1 MELKPEKNIKELI
14 PETKN
19 IFSDEELDN
28 ISGLCSVL
36 QKIRSRL
43 ISEGYSIDELRKKL
57 LVSTKDM
64 L

>member
-1 MELKPEKNIKELI
+1 MELQSEKDIKELV

-36 QKIRSRL
+36 QKIRTRL
-43 ISEGYSIDELRKKL
+43 TSEGYSIEELRKKL
-57 LVSTKDM
+57 FASTKDM